1 MQIVPAV
8 ATPITAEQAQ
18 VALVAAMP
26 GIDRETGTLLLALV
40 WIETARGHLMN
51 FNAGNITAG
60 AKWTGNAW
68 RPPWFEVTAETAL
81 HPHLIE
87 LHEKMLH
94 GQAPSAFRA
103 YGSLLEGFQD
113 FARVLHSQF
122 KSVLEAAKTGDA
134 RAFVTALHDSG
145 YSRDYSPAHVPSFTS
160 LQADLG
166 PLFASFPSAAQVS
179 HVAPDFLANVG
190 LQVGVAVMAGLII
203 AAHQEHQRN
212 SRRANRRARREGWL
226 K

>member
-8 ATPITAEQAQ
+8 STPITAEQAK

-51 FNAGNITAG
+51 NNAGNISAG
-60 AKWTGNAW
+60 PQWPGDAW
-68 RPPWFEVTAETAL
+68 RPPWFEVTPASSA
-81 HPHLIE
+81 HLVE
-87 LHEKMLH
+87 LHDRMLH

-103 YGSLLEGFQD
+103 YGSLLAGFQD
-113 FARVLHSQF
+113 FAHVLQHQF

-145 YSRDYSPAHVPSFTS
+145 YSRDYSPAHVPSMTA
-160 LQADLG
+160 LQAELG
-166 PLFASFPSAAQVS
+166 PQFEGFPTARQVANAAPSFFAD
-179 HVAPDFLANVG
+179 VA

-203 AAHQEHQRN
+203 ASHNEHKRN

-226 K
+226 R

>member
-8 ATPITAEQAQ
+8 STPITAEQAK

-26 GIDRETGTLLLALV
+26 GIDRETGTLLLSLV

-51 FNAGNITAG
+51 NNAGNITAG
-60 AKWTGNAW
+60 AQWPGDAW
-68 RPPWFEVTAETAL
+68 RPPWFDLSTATT
-81 HPHLIE
+81 PHLVE

-103 YGSLLEGFQD
+103 YGSLLAGLQD
-113 FARVLHSQF
+113 FARVLQHQF

-145 YSRDYSPAHVPSFTS
+145 YSRDYSPAHVPGMTS
-160 LQADLG
+160 LQAELA
-166 PLFASFPSAAQVS
+166 PQFAGFPSARQVS
-179 HVAPDFLANVG
+179 NQAPSFFADVALN
-190 LQVGVAVMAGLII
+190 VGVAVMAGLII
-203 AAHQEHQRN
+203 AAHNEHKRD

-226 K
+226 R

>member
-8 ATPITAEQAQ
+8 STPITAEQAR

-51 FNAGNITAG
+51 NNAGNITASD
-60 AKWTGNAW
+60 KWPGDAW
-68 RPPWFEVTAETAL
+68 RPPWFDLSTATT
-81 HPHLIE
+81 PHLLE

-103 YGSLLEGFQD
+103 YPSLLAGFQD
-113 FARVLHSQF
+113 FARVLQHQF
-122 KSVLEAAKTGDA
+122 KSVLEAARTGDA

-145 YSRDYSPAHVPSFTS
+145 YSRDYSPAHVPSMTS
-160 LQADLG
+160 LQAELG
-166 PLFASFPSAAQVS
+166 SQFEGFPTARQVANAAPSFFAD
-179 HVAPDFLANVG
+179 VALN
-190 LQVGVAVMAGLII
+190 VGVAVMAGLII
-203 AAHQEHQRN
+203 AAHNERKRDT
-212 SRRANRRARREGWL
+212 RRANRRARREGWL
-226 K
+226 R

>member
-8 ATPITAEQAQ
+8 VTPITAEQAQ

-26 GIDRETGTLLLALV
+26 GIDRETGSLLLALV

-51 FNAGNITAG
+51 WNAGNITAG
-60 AKWTGNAW
+60 PKWEGNAW
-68 RPPWFEVTAETAL
+68 RPPWFDLSTANT
-81 HPHLIE
+81 PHLLE

-113 FARVLHSQF
+113 FARVLRANF
-122 KSVLEAAKTGDA
+122 PSVLVAAKTGDA

-145 YSRDYSPAHVPSFTS
+145 YSRDYSPAHVPNMTA
-160 LQADLG
+160 LQAELG
-166 PLFASFPSAAQVS
+166 QHFAGFPTAAQVS
-179 HVAPDFLANVG
+179 NAAPSFFADVALN
-190 LQVGVAVMAGLII
+190 VGVAVMAGLII
-203 AAHQEHQRN
+203 AAHQEHKRN
-212 SRRANRRARREGWL
+212 TRRANRRARQEGWL